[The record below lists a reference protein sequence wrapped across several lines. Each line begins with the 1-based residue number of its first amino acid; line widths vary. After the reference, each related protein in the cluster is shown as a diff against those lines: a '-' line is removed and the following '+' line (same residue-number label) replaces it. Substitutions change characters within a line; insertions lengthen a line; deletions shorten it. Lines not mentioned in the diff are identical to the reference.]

1 MPLRNEHKT
10 RPAIGA
16 DERSVAAGARRGPS
30 IHRARGPF
38 GTTTD
43 AGGISVDLLRSCEE
57 GRSCWRPHGLISANV
72 ISRKKLDPIQNASR
86 GRKPRVG
93 SHISTVD

>member
-1 MPLRNEHKT
+1 MSSRNEHKT

-16 DERSVAAGARRGPS
+16 GEKSVAAGAHRGPS

-38 GTTTD
+38 GITAD
-43 AGGISVDLLRSCEE
+43 AGGLSVDLLRSCEE
-57 GRSCWRPHGLISANV
+57 GCSCWRPHGLISANV
-72 ISRKKLDPIQNASR
+72 ISRKKLDPIQNTSR

-93 SHISTVD
+93 SRISTVD